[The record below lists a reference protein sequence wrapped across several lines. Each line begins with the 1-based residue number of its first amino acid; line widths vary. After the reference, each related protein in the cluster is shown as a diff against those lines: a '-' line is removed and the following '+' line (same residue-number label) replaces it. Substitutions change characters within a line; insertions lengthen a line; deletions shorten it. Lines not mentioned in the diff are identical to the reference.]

1 MKITVIASLLFS
13 ILATILFFGQNLGIS
28 VILFVIPYLAFTIY
42 YIEKR
47 KKAKN
52 RKAYLLIAPIIL
64 LAATYFIYQNKFFQI
79 CNIIVMLILY
89 NIMLIWCM
97 EQKYELEFV
106 IKRIFVLFLKP
117 FSFLASA
124 LHQIGHV
131 FTLKKPQN
139 EKMKLKKGITKQIMI
154 GVGVS
159 IPLLIL
165 IIALLSSADFQFA
178 NGISQISK
186 FFYENMDKFF
196 DEQWGFSI
204 FLRLLTIIILTIYLM
219 SFFINLR
226 TRQPWKIGDE
236 RNICIHV
243 DTVICNTVVTL
254 LNIVYVIFCSIQVT
268 NLIETMVNHQSIEY
282 ASYAR
287 EGFFQLMVVS
297 IINFIIILVTT
308 QNKKEST
315 KPQMIYRK
323 VMNLILAISTII
335 ILISA
340 FVRMNLYGEAYG
352 YTFLRILVY
361 FALITEGLLMIPTIV
376 YIWKG
381 GKLPTRSYF
390 IIVVIIYLA
399 MNFSNIPNM
408 IATKNVNRYLEQQ
421 NQIESKIDILYLTK
435 TKTDGL
441 EEVIKLYETTQDPVI
456 KRQLEAYFENL
467 SLQLEKEDS
476 WVEWNYSRWEARNLL
491 EQIEYE
497 S

>member
-1 MKITVIASLLFS
+1 
-13 ILATILFFGQNLGIS
+13 
-28 VILFVIPYLAFTIY
+28 
-42 YIEKR
+42 
-47 KKAKN
+47 
-52 RKAYLLIAPIIL
+52 
-64 LAATYFIYQNKFFQI
+64 
-79 CNIIVMLILY
+79 
-89 NIMLIWCM
+89 
-97 EQKYELEFV
+97 
-106 IKRIFVLFLKP
+106 
-117 FSFLASA
+117 
-124 LHQIGHV
+124 
-131 FTLKKPQN
+131 
-139 EKMKLKKGITKQIMI
+139 
-154 GVGVS
+154 
-159 IPLLIL
+159 
-165 IIALLSSADFQFA
+165 
-178 NGISQISK
+178 
-186 FFYENMDKFF
+186 
-196 DEQWGFSI
+196 
-204 FLRLLTIIILTIYLM
+204 
-219 SFFINLR
+219 
-226 TRQPWKIGDE
+226 
-236 RNICIHV
+236 
-243 DTVICNTVVTL
+243 
-254 LNIVYVIFCSIQVT
+254 
-268 NLIETMVNHQSIEY
+268 
-282 ASYAR
+282 
-287 EGFFQLMVVS
+287 MVVS

-421 NQIESKIDILYLTK
+421 NQIESKIDVLYLTK

>member
-1 MKITVIASLLFS
+1 MKVTVIASLLFS
-13 ILATILFFGQNLGIS
+13 ILATILFFGQNLGVS
-28 VILFVIPYLAFTIY
+28 VILFVIPYLGFSIY

-47 KKAKN
+47 QKAKN
-52 RKAYLLIAPIIL
+52 RKAYLLVVPIVL
-64 LAATYFIYQNKFFQI
+64 LAATYFIYQNRFFQI
-79 CNIIVMLILY
+79 FNIIVMLILY

-106 IKRIFVLFLKP
+106 MKRILGLFLKP
-117 FSFLASA
+117 FSFLSIA

-131 FTLKKPQN
+131 FTSKKPQN

-421 NQIESKIDILYLTK
+421 NQIESKIDVLYLTK

>member
-1 MKITVIASLLFS
+1 MKVTVIASLLFS

-28 VILFVIPYLAFTIY
+28 VILFVIPYLGFTIY

-124 LHQIGHV
+124 LHQIGDV
-131 FTLKKPQN
+131 FTSKKSQN
-139 EKMKLKKGITKQIMI
+139 KKSKPKKGITKQIMI
-154 GVGVS
+154 GIGVS
-159 IPLLIL
+159 IPLLVL

-186 FFYENMDKFF
+186 FLYESMDKFF

-204 FLRLLTIIILTIYLM
+204 FLRLLTIIILTIYLI

-236 RNICIHV
+236 RNICIQV

-323 VMNLILAISTII
+323 VMNLILAISTVI

-361 FALITEGLLMIPTIV
+361 FTLITEGLLMIPTIV

-390 IIVVIIYLA
+390 IIVVIMYLV

-421 NQIESKIDILYLTK
+421 NQIESKIDVLYLTK

-476 WVEWNYSRWEARNLL
+476 WVEWNYSRWKARDLL

-497 S
+497 